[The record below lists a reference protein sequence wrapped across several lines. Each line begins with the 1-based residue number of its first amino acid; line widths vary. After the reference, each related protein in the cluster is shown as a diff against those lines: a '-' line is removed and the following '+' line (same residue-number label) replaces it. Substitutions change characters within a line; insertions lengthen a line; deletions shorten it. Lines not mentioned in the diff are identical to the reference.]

1 MKDAD
6 GRRLRERGRSPVP
19 RAAAA
24 QQCAAAHLVTNGAFV
39 TGFRFGLI
47 GYKWDLRC
55 SSGLRLHAC
64 KRREENQSNE

>member
-24 QQCAAAHLVTNGAFV
+24 QQCAAAHLVTNGGFCYGFQV
-39 TGFRFGLI
+39 WINWVKGGPEMQLWPSTSCLQTTGRKSI
-47 GYKWDLRC
+47 K
-55 SSGLRLHAC
+55 
-64 KRREENQSNE
+64 